1 MGLTVSANNC
11 LFYIFWLKYNYIC
24 LVGVGYFEIEAVLLP
39 VLSLLSL
46 SGIVNLILVIKE

>member
-24 LVGVGYFEIEAVLLP
+24 LVGVGYSEIEAVLLP
-39 VLSLLSL
+39 IHSLLYL
-46 SGIVNLILVIKE
+46 SGIVNLILVIQE